1 MTATNQELEK
11 LLKTYP
17 AGVSD
22 MALQTR
28 QFVITALP
36 GIQETVDTS
45 ARVIGYGFGAGYKD
59 MICTIIL
66 SKAGVKLGIV
76 GSAALPDPTRLL
88 EGTGKRH
95 RYVPIAEASDLKKP
109 GLKSLLNAAVAAWKK
124 RSVGD

>member
-36 GIQETVDTS
+36 GIQETVD
-45 ARVIGYGFGAGYKD
+45 AG
-59 MICTIIL
+59 
-66 SKAGVKLGIV
+66 
-76 GSAALPDPTRLL
+76 
-88 EGTGKRH
+88 
-95 RYVPIAEASDLKKP
+95 
-109 GLKSLLNAAVAAWKK
+109 
-124 RSVGD
+124 